1 MDRKDLSQIRPGG
14 PGFTAK
20 WWKEK
25 GPEATRGCG
34 VERAL
39 EDWDAAC
46 PRSPESFADD
56 RAAEAAR
63 KAAAALIAAATKAR
77 AKCGR
82 EDKEAQEACALYV
95 KLATGYRDRIAVAE
109 ADEAPQERNWPKVA
123 ADLEKSLAEAKTAA
137 ATAGRL
143 MGPVATANKA
153 VAQVT
158 VLANARLQGKAGKP
172 VGTLL
177 GQLDRIESGLT
188 PVVRFLG
195 AQARPQEAHRKHVI
209 AAQRIRSHAA
219 EVDRIAA
226 ELDGLAGTVQDL
238 EQRLDDTL
246 RELGEARRILMA
258 SERTLDSVRAA
269 FADFRDKIYDHM
281 QVSLQDMPA
290 ELGEVVTRAI
300 AVLRR
305 KDQEMTSADRDALLD
320 EAAAIGDRMGELQRI
335 AKAHAKAAAS
345 MRSTVSGFE
354 KEPDIAAALPKL
366 DKDIA
371 AMAAAL
377 KTAAKAVAG
386 VEKVA
391 QKIASA

>member
-25 GPEATRGCG
+25 RPEATKGCG
-34 VERAL
+34 VLRAL
-39 EDWDAAC
+39 EDWDASC
-46 PRSPESFADD
+46 PRSPESFADE

-63 KAAAALIAAATKAR
+63 KAAAALIAAMTKAR

-95 KLATGYRDRIAVAE
+95 KLASGYRDRIAVAE
-109 ADEAPQERNWPKVA
+109 AGEAPQERNWPKIA

-143 MGPVATANKA
+143 MAPVTTANKA

-158 VLANARLQGKAGKP
+158 SLANARLQGKAGKP
-172 VGTLL
+172 VETLM
-177 GQLDRIESGLT
+177 GQLDRIESGLAAAGKF
-188 PVVRFLG
+188 VA
-195 AQARPQEAHRKHVI
+195 AQARPQETHRKRVI

-219 EVDRIAA
+219 EVDRVAA
-226 ELDGLAGTVQDL
+226 ELDGLAGTVRDL
-238 EQRLDDTL
+238 EQALDDTL

-269 FADFRDKIYDHM
+269 FADFRDKVYDHM

-290 ELGEVVTRAI
+290 ELGEVVARSI

-320 EAAAIGDRMGELQRI
+320 EVAAIGDRLGDLQRI
-335 AKAHAKAAAS
+335 AKAHAKSATA
-345 MRSTVSGFE
+345 MRTLARGFE
-354 KEPDIAAALPKL
+354 KEPDIAVALPKL
-366 DKDIA
+366 DRDVA

-386 VEKVA
+386 VGKVA